1 MIIEINQDLFEAN
14 NTQAEVN
21 RKKLSENKI
30 LMFDLVGSPG
40 SGKTMLLEKTIEA
53 LKDKYSIAV
62 IEGDVNTTRDAQRLE
77 RFDIPIISVNT
88 AGACHIESVIIDNAL
103 NRIDLEKTDIIFVEN
118 VGNLVCPAEF
128 DLGEN
133 GKIAVISTPE
143 GDDKP
148 MKYPLIFREAKAI
161 LLNKTDLMEYLDFS
175 YEAFEKDVMN
185 LNSRDSIIKLS
196 AKTGD
201 GLDKW
206 INFIIGNLPG
216 LS

>member
-14 NTQAEVN
+14 NTQADIN
-21 RKKLSENKI
+21 RKRLSENKI
-30 LMFDLVGSPG
+30 LMLDLVGSPG

-62 IEGDVNTTRDAQRLE
+62 IEGDVSTIRDARRLE
-77 RFDIPIISVNT
+77 KFNIPLISVNT

-103 NRIDLEKTDIIFVEN
+103 NQLNLDKTDIIFVEN

-128 DLGEN
+128 DLGEY

-185 LNSRDSIIKLS
+185 LNSRDSIIRLS
-196 AKTGD
+196 AKTGE

-206 INFIIGNLPG
+206 IDFIISRTP
-216 LS
+216 